1 MDIFDGFAFDNE
13 DDKKD
18 IAKSSRNLRHF
29 ASGKTNKTFERYTF
43 NRKVNR
49 SMRMCLNCVN

>member
-18 IAKSSRNLRHF
+18 IAKVIQKF
-29 ASGKTNKTFERYTF
+29 EAFCIGKTNETFERYVLS
-43 NRKVNR
+43 RKVKR

>member
-18 IAKSSRNLRHF
+18 IAKVIEKFDSLAFLRGFSASLSS
-29 ASGKTNKTFERYTF
+29 SPWSDIE
-43 NRKVNR
+43 
-49 SMRMCLNCVN
+49 SI

>member
-18 IAKSSRNLRHF
+18 IAKVIEKF
-29 ASGKTNKTFERYTF
+29 EAFYIGKTNETFERYTF
-43 NRKVNR
+43 N
-49 SMRMCLNCVN
+49 MCSTGK